1 MIWVKG
7 EIVPDDALKISVL
20 DRTFEHGLGLFETF
34 RTWSGHATLLDRHL
48 ARMTDSAAALGL
60 RLDPSTLPDERAV
73 LTLLRASGYSGDAML
88 RLTMSG
94 GTAGTSPSTVWMR
107 PSALP
112 ATTDESVV
120 LVASPLRVD
129 PGDKLARHKTL
140 NYWPRRLAHEQ
151 AISEGGYE
159 ALVAGIEGSRT
170 NVFLVVEGVLTTTSE
185 AAPIL
190 PGIMRSVVLEFAER
204 LGIAT
209 MILPWT
215 SKLDL
220 GSAGE
225 VMLTNSVRG
234 IIPVRR
240 ALNQDYLAPG
250 PVTCRLRFAI
260 QPWLESGGIEDA
272 DR

>member
-34 RTWSGHATLLDRHL
+34 RTWCGHATLLDRHVS
-48 ARMTDSAAALGL
+48 RMSNSAAALGL
-60 RLDPSTLPDERAV
+60 RLDPATLPDERAV
-73 LTLLRASGYSGDAML
+73 LSLLRASGYSGDGVL

-94 GTAGTSPSTVWMR
+94 GTGGTWPSTVWMR
-107 PSALP
+107 ASSLP
-112 ATTDESVV
+112 ATMDEGVI
-120 LVASPLRVD
+120 LVASPLRAD
-129 PGDKLARHKTL
+129 PSDKLARHKTL

-151 AISEGGYE
+151 ALAEGADE
-159 ALVAGIEGSRT
+159 ALVAGVEGSRT
-170 NVFLVVEGVLTTTSE
+170 NVFLVADGVLTTTSE

-209 MILPWT
+209 RIFPWT
-215 SKLDL
+215 SALDL

-240 ALNQDYLAPG
+240 ALNQEYLAPG
-250 PVTCRLRFAI
+250 PVTRCLWLAI
-260 QPWLESGGIEDA
+260 RPWLESGGVEDD